1 MLWSLI
7 LFFFLRLPSL
17 FEPYWYGDEGIYLA
31 LGQGIRSGL
40 TLYSQIHDN
49 KPPTLYY
56 LAALSQ
62 TVLGFRLLLL
72 LWMIPTIY
80 FFYRLALKFLAKKPA
95 KLATLLF
102 LILTSV
108 PLFEGN
114 IANAEIFMLL
124 PTIAAVYLLLSKPLV
139 SCFLFLVSGF
149 LLGFAF
155 TIKVPVA
162 IEFALFFLWIF
173 VFFKDKFLVKLKNL
187 FLFTLGF
194 FLPIFLY
201 LIYFWRQG
209 ALQPFLVSSLL
220 QNFGYLS
227 SWSTGTH
234 QASATSGGLVTRG
247 VIMLL
252 FWLFA
257 YILYRRQKISR
268 QFLFLF
274 AWFFAA
280 LMGVLLPGRP
290 YPHYLIQILPP
301 LCLLIFYFS
310 KYRLPSLLAVSVLIY
325 SLFHFKFYFYPVFSY
340 YQNFYSYAL
349 HFKSRHD
356 YYRFFGDQVPD
367 FYQIADRIRTL
378 STPQETLFIWGD
390 AAYLYP
396 LSQRLPATKYLVAY
410 HIVDFQGHD
419 LTISQLKAQT
429 PAIILYYPQPSRPFP
444 QLDNF
449 INHYYHLV
457 DQIGTA
463 SIYRYNQSP

>member
-1 MLWSLI
+1 MLWSLL

-31 LGQGIRSGL
+31 LGQGIRGGL

-56 LAALSQ
+56 LAALSR
-62 TVLGFRLLLL
+62 TVFGFRLLLL
-72 LWMIPTIY
+72 LWMLPTIY
-80 FFYRLALKFLAKKPA
+80 LFYRLALKFLGESQA

-102 LILTSV
+102 LVITSI
-108 PLFEGN
+108 PFFEGN

-124 PTIAAVYLLLSKPLV
+124 PTITAVYLLLSKPPV
-139 SCFLFLVSGF
+139 SSLLYLVSGL

-162 IEFALFFLWIF
+162 IEFAFFFLWILI
-173 VFFKDKFLVKLKNL
+173 FFKDKLLIKLKNL
-187 FLFTLGF
+187 FLFTLAF
-194 FLPIFLY
+194 FLPILLY
-201 LIYFWRQG
+201 LIYFWKQG

-227 SWSTGTH
+227 SWSTGSH
-234 QASATSGGLVTRG
+234 QSNLFSSGLFGRG

-252 FWLFA
+252 LWIFG
-257 YILYRRQKISR
+257 YILYRHQKISR
-268 QFLFLF
+268 QFLFIF

-301 LCLLIFYFS
+301 LCILIFYFS
-310 KYRLPSLLAVSVLIY
+310 KYFLPSLLAFFILLY

-349 HFKSRHD
+349 HLKSRDD
-356 YYRFFGDQVPD
+356 YYRFFGYRVPD
-367 FYQIADRIRTL
+367 FYQIANRVQSL
-378 STPQETLFIWGD
+378 SSPQDTLFVWGD
-390 AAYLYP
+390 DAYLYP

-410 HIVDFQGHD
+410 HIVDFHGHD
-419 LTISQLKAQT
+419 LIISQLKSQT
-429 PAIILYYPQPSRPFP
+429 PTIIIYHPQSSRPFP
-444 QLDNF
+444 QLDSF
-449 INHYYHLV
+449 ISHYYHLV
-457 DQIGTA
+457 DQIGDT
-463 SIYRYNQSP
+463 SIYRYNQ

>member
-1 MLWSLI
+1 MLWLLI

-31 LGQGIRSGL
+31 LVQWIRGGL
-40 TLYSQIHDN
+40 RLYYQIHDN

-56 LAALSQ
+56 LAAMSQ
-62 TVLGFRLLLL
+62 TVFGFRFLLL

-80 FFYRLALKFLAKKPA
+80 LFYRLALKFLAKKPA

-102 LILTSV
+102 LILTSI

-139 SCFLFLVSGF
+139 SGL

-162 IEFALFFLWIF
+162 IEFAFFFLWIF

-194 FLPIFLY
+194 SLPILLY

-234 QASATSGGLVTRG
+234 QASAASGGLVTRG

-252 FWLFA
+252 LWLLA
-257 YILYRRQKISR
+257 YVLYRRQKISR

-301 LCLLIFYFS
+301 FCLLIFYFS
-310 KYRLPSLLAVSVLIY
+310 KYLLPSLLAFFILIY
-325 SLFHFKFYFYPVFSY
+325 SLFHFKFYF
-340 YQNFYSYAL
+340 
-349 HFKSRHD
+349 
-356 YYRFFGDQVPD
+356 
-367 FYQIADRIRTL
+367 L
-378 STPQETLFIWGD
+378 SCLFI
-390 AAYLYP
+390 L
-396 LSQRLPATKYLVAY
+396 
-410 HIVDFQGHD
+410 
-419 LTISQLKAQT
+419 
-429 PAIILYYPQPSRPFP
+429 
-444 QLDNF
+444 
-449 INHYYHLV
+449 
-457 DQIGTA
+457 
-463 SIYRYNQSP
+463 